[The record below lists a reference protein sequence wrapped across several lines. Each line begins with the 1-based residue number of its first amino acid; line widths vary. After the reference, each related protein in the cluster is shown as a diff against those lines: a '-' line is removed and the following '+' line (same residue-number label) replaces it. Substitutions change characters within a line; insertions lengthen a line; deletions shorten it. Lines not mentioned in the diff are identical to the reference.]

1 MRGPD
6 TSFPAQRAPVTVV
19 VLAVRDRVRLLARQA
34 FPRRRSRLVIVRSF
48 RDFSRAFRNQLID
61 AALVDLGAPND
72 ETPLAIDHARDFPSV
87 PFFGVTP
94 LRATD
99 ASLVSRC
106 AAHEFADVAVESV
119 DEPVLRELILPRT
132 FTWRFADALREPPA
146 SLQIDTPLRHQ
157 AWAALIGYGGRPV
170 LTDTLAAALGITRE
184 HLSRAFSSDGAPN
197 IKRIVDLVR
206 LIAAAELSKNP
217 GYDVGDVA
225 RVLGFASSSHLST
238 TAQRIVGTRPTSLAR
253 LRAVD
258 LIDRFGQGR
267 TRSREGRQGRQRRQ
281 GRQGI
286 EGESG

>member
-1 MRGPD
+1 VRA
-6 TSFPAQRAPVTVV
+6 TEAFPPVQRAPVTVV
-19 VLAVRDRVRLLARQA
+19 VLAVRDRVRVLTRLA
-34 FPRRRSRLVIVRSF
+34 FPRRRSRLIVVRHL
-48 RDFSRAFRNQLID
+48 RDFSRAFRSQLVD

-72 ETPLAIDHARDFPSV
+72 ETPRAIDHAREFPSI

-99 ASLVSRC
+99 ASLVARC
-106 AAHEFADVAVESV
+106 ASHEFADVAVESV
-119 DEPVLRELILPRT
+119 DEPVLRDLILPRT
-132 FTWRFADALREPPA
+132 FTWRFAEALRDPPA
-146 SLQIDTPLRHQ
+146 SLHIDTPLRRQ
-157 AWAALIGYGGRPV
+157 AWTALIGYGGRPV
-170 LTDTLAAALGITRE
+170 LTDTLAAALGVTRE
-184 HLSRAFSSDGAPN
+184 HLSRAFASEGAPN

-206 LIAAAELSKNP
+206 LIAAAELAKNP

-267 TRSREGRQGRQRRQ
+267 TRSRRPARKQ
-281 GRQGI
+281 
-286 EGESG
+286 

>member
-1 MRGPD
+1 MRP
-6 TSFPAQRAPVTVV
+6 SEPSLAIQRAPVTVV
-19 VLAVRDRVRLLARQA
+19 VLALRERTRVLARHA
-34 FPRRRSRLVIVRSF
+34 FPRRRSRLVLVRHL
-48 RDFSRAFRNQLID
+48 RDFIRAFRHQLID

-72 ETPLAIDHARDFPSV
+72 ETPRAIEQAREFPSV

-106 AAHEFADVAVESV
+106 ATHEFADVLVESV
-119 DEPVLRELILPRT
+119 DEPVLRELVLPRS
-132 FTWRFADALREPPA
+132 FTWRFASALEDPPG
-146 SLQIDTPLRHQ
+146 SLHIDTPLRLQ
-157 AWAALIGYGGRPV
+157 AWASLIGYGGRPV

-184 HLSRAFSSDGAPN
+184 HLSRAFSSEGAPN

-258 LIDRFGQGR
+258 LIDRFGEGR
-267 TRSREGRQGRQRRQ
+267 TRSRRRRAQ
-281 GRQGI
+281 A
-286 EGESG
+286 

>member
-1 MRGPD
+1 VRGNETILPV
-6 TSFPAQRAPVTVV
+6 QRAPVTVV
-19 VLAVRDRVRLLARQA
+19 VLAVRDRVRALTRLA
-34 FPRRRSRLVIVRSF
+34 FPRRRARVIVVRHL
-48 RDFSRAFRNQLID
+48 RDFSRAFRTQLVD
-61 AALVDLGAPND
+61 AAVVDLGAPND
-72 ETPLAIDHARDFPSV
+72 ETPRAIEHARDFPSV

-99 ASLVSRC
+99 ASLVARC
-106 AAHEFADVAVESV
+106 ASHEFADVAVDSV

-132 FTWRFADALREPPA
+132 FTWRFAEALRDPPA
-146 SLQIDTPLRHQ
+146 ALHIDTPLRRQ
-157 AWAALIGYGGRPV
+157 AWTALIGYGGRPV

-184 HLSRAFSSDGAPN
+184 HLSRAFSSEGAPN

-206 LIAAAELSKNP
+206 LIAAAELAKNP

-267 TRSREGRQGRQRRQ
+267 TRSRRGQRRQ
-281 GRQGI
+281 
-286 EGESG
+286 

>member
-1 MRGPD
+1 MRPPD
-6 TSFPAQRAPVTVV
+6 AALPAQRAPVTVV
-19 VLAVRDRVRLLARQA
+19 VLAVRDRVRQLARQA
-34 FPRRRSRLVIVRSF
+34 FPRRRSRLVIVRNL
-48 RDFSRAFRNQLID
+48 RDFTRAFRHQLVD

-72 ETPLAIDHARDFPSV
+72 ETPRVIEQAREFPSV
-87 PFFGVTP
+87 PFFGITP

-106 AAHEFADVAVESV
+106 ASHEFADVVVESV
-119 DEPVLRELILPRT
+119 DEPVLRELILPRS
-132 FTWRFADALREPPA
+132 FTWRFADALQVPPS
-146 SLQIDTPLRHQ
+146 SLHIDTPLRRQ
-157 AWAALIGYGGRPV
+157 ACSTLIGYGGRPV

-184 HLSRAFSSDGAPN
+184 HLSRAFSSEGAPN

-258 LIDRFGQGR
+258 LIERFGEGR
-267 TRSREGRQGRQRRQ
+267 TRSRRLRGG
-281 GRQGI
+281 
-286 EGESG
+286 